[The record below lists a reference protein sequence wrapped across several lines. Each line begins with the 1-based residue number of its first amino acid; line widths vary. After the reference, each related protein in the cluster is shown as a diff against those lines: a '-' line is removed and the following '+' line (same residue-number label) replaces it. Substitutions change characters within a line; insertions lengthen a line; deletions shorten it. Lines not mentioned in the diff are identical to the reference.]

1 MGHTTRTLAFD
12 AAGNLYVSIGSA
24 GNVDEDS
31 YRSRI
36 RRFSI
41 DDLPAGG
48 LNFGDGEVF
57 ADGLRNEVGL
67 AFDKHGVLWGVENGA
82 DRLVR
87 GDLGGDIHNEN
98 PAEELNRFPEA
109 KAGRH
114 WGYPFCWTEFELGAV
129 GRGAGSV
136 WAWPPINSDWTHD
149 DSWCR
154 AETEP
159 SIMAMQAHSAPLGI
173 TFFNVSTPTKPPHS
187 LVECTGGFPA
197 HMLGDAF
204 VGFHGSWNRDTP
216 TDKVVHIPMN
226 TKGAPCFS
234 APNDFLCHAGGTAKW
249 PSGSRPVDVRF
260 DSCGRL
266 LVSDDGANQV
276 LMIRYTS
283 ADEGSAA
290 SAGSCSATSP
300 PSSQSSASTP
310 SSATTTPIPSVFS
323 TGVSSSP
330 PPGALLMSTL
340 TTPSPSV
347 TSTVLSSSP
356 SPDALLV
363 STPATAGPAIWNLS
377 LPFYILSAVY
387 TLALA
392 ANF

>member
-1 MGHTTRTLAFD
+1 
-12 AAGNLYVSIGSA
+12 VSIGSA
-24 GNVDEDS
+24 GNVDADS

-41 DDLPAGG
+41 DNLPAGG

-67 AFDKHGVLWGVENGA
+67 AFDPTGVLWGVENGA

-114 WGYPFCWTEFELGAV
+114 WGYPFCWTEFALGAL

-136 WAWPPINSDWTHD
+136 WAWPTTKDDGTHD

-159 SIMAMQAHSAPLGI
+159 SMMAMQAHSAPLGI

-187 LVECTGGFPA
+187 SAECTGGFPA

-216 TDKVVHIPMN
+216 TGYKVVHIPMD
-226 TKGAPCFS
+226 TKGVPCFS
-234 APNDFLCHAGGTAKW
+234 APNDFLCHAGGTATW

-276 LMIRYTS
+276 LMIRYTL
-283 ADEGSAA
+283 ADAASAA
-290 SAGSCSATSP
+290 SAGSCSATP
-300 PSSQSSASTP
+300 PPPASQSSAATP
-310 SSATTTPIPSVFS
+310 SSATTSPPPSVFS
-323 TGVSSSP
+323 TGLLSTSP
-330 PPGALLMSTL
+330 PPS
-340 TTPSPSV
+340 
-347 TSTVLSSSP
+347 
-356 SPDALLV
+356 ALLV
-363 STPATAGPAIWNLS
+363 STPATAGLAIWTLS
-377 LPFYILSAVY
+377 LPFYLLSAVC

-392 ANF
+392 EKL